1 MLCRARARAAPR
13 QAAVA
18 ADHDDQVT
26 DLAQQ
31 LAGGSLQAMAR
42 QHFGD
47 GVLEDHVQVALDKKF
62 FQSANGVEH
71 LGAAKA
77 ANDTDIAKLLHG
89 APARLCGG

>member
-1 MLCRARARAAPR
+1 MPGQRAGSAQ

-18 ADHDDQVT
+18 ADHDDQVA

-31 LAGGSLQAMAR
+31 LAGGRLQAMTG
-42 QHFGD
+42 QHFGN
-47 GVLEDHVQVALDKKF
+47 GVLEDHVQVAIEEEF

-71 LGAAKA
+71 LRAAKA
-77 ANDTDIAKLLHG
+77 TDDTDIAKLLHG